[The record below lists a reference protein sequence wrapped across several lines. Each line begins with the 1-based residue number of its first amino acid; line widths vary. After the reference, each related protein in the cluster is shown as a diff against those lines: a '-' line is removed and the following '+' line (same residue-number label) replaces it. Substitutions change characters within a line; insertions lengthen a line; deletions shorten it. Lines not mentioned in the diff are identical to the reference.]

1 MSQQQVDRAVLD
13 PAEVDFSRVT
23 DAGRGLVAAV
33 VQDADTLAVLMVGW
47 MDAAALEA
55 TQATGRV
62 TFWSRSRGEQWVKG
76 ETSGNTLEVV
86 SVHLDCD
93 ADAVLV
99 VARPAGPT
107 CHTGAVS
114 CFDAASRAG
123 GEASGTGGEAAASG
137 AGGDAPASE
146 VGPANAPAS
155 EIGHLARTIAERH
168 QQRPAGSYTTSLFE
182 DGTRRIAQKVGEEG
196 VETAL
201 AGVAQGDE
209 ELLGESADLL
219 YHLVV
224 LLTDRGLSLADVEA
238 VLRSRRG

>member
-123 GEASGTGGEAAASG
+123 GEASGTGGEAEASG
-137 AGGDAPASE
+137 TGGD
-146 VGPANAPAS
+146 APAS